1 MSLTCLDLSR
11 AFSFRGVGTL
21 RLSIQRS
28 RKNFLLILLI
38 LQFAAT
44 VLLSTDTECQQKA
57 IVPQL
62 MFDASGQRCWKV
74 MRHFLLALL
83 FVSLFMTSPYLDI
96 QYDLVL
102 QTATYKFTDW
112 VDGMVL
118 ISALSY
124 QWIAGISSDSF
135 YCWCVGGM
143 LLIDAF
149 HSSVIKLQSQN
160 SGVLQILIYT
170 RLKINKKI
178 NLCTSFLPRSM
189 FRFESRAFSQCMR
202 DTNFKQNYCFIEK
215 SLFSSLDFQ
224 QSTVKPRGASLQRIP
239 GNKVLAWD
247 QARSDQA
254 PHWGNKGKKK
264 SA

>member
-1 MSLTCLDLSR
+1 
-11 AFSFRGVGTL
+11 
-21 RLSIQRS
+21 
-28 RKNFLLILLI
+28 
-38 LQFAAT
+38 
-44 VLLSTDTECQQKA
+44 
-57 IVPQL
+57 
-62 MFDASGQRCWKV
+62 
-74 MRHFLLALL
+74 
-83 FVSLFMTSPYLDI
+83 
-96 QYDLVL
+96 
-102 QTATYKFTDW
+102 
-112 VDGMVL
+112 MVL

-160 SGVLQILIYT
+160 NGVLQILIYT

-264 SA
+264 IGMSSKKKAIKEGSQQMRSLFFISPSFCLFPSMRSLVPGC